1 MLLVALST
9 AAQTPKEEYQRKYT
23 QLVQRVGLSGVGVET
38 LLQRWEADYPDD
50 TDMLEAKF
58 GCFFQKSGSP
68 RVIQL
73 SQDRYLG
80 RDPLIPYKDS
90 TGVARNYFEDTEY
103 DDDLFS
109 TATQALDKAIS
120 LSPKR
125 LDYRLAKVSAL
136 TAYEKES
143 PDMAMQSLKA
153 LIDYHY
159 ASHPDWVYPGIDK
172 VDGDTFNAL
181 VQEHCYTFFKLG
193 SPQCQEAFRDLS
205 ETMLKYNP
213 NEPLFMDNLGSYY
226 LVCQG
231 DSKKA
236 LKYYNKVLK
245 KHPDDLTAIQN
256 CIILARKEKDLKLEK
271 KYLPMLVKYAPD
283 EKDRTAAQI
292 RLDSISG
299 KK

>member
-1 MLLVALST
+1 MLLATLSL
-9 AAQTPKEEYQRKYT
+9 AAQTPKEEYQRRYN
-23 QLVQRVGLSGVGVET
+23 QLVQRVGLSGLGVET
-38 LLQRWEADYPDD
+38 LLQHWEADYPDD

-58 GCFFQKSGSP
+58 GCFFQKSASP
-68 RVIQL
+68 KVIQL

-80 RDPLIPYKDS
+80 REPLIPYTDS
-90 TGVARNYFEDTEY
+90 TGVKQNYFEDTEY

-143 PDMAMQSLKA
+143 PDMAMQSLKG

-159 ASHPDWVYPGIDK
+159 ATKPEWVYPGIEK

-181 VQEHCYTFFKLG
+181 IQEHCFTFFKIG
-193 SPQCQEAFRDLS
+193 SPQSQEAFRALS
-205 ETMLKYNP
+205 ETMLQFNP
-213 NEPLFMDNLGSYY
+213 DEPLFLDNIGSYY
-226 LVCQG
+226 LVCKG

-256 CIILARKEKDLKLEK
+256 CIILARKEKNLKLEK
-271 KYLPMLVKYAPD
+271 KYLPMMIKYAPE
-283 EKDRTAAQI
+283 EKDRTSAEM
-292 RLDSISG
+292 RLRSISG

>member
-1 MLLVALST
+1 MLLAAFSM

-90 TGVARNYFEDTEY
+90 TGVVRNYFEDTEY

-159 ASHPDWVYPGIDK
+159 SSHPDWVYPGIDK